1 MQSLTVSNKSNVI
14 VHSTVEWEYHMSMV
28 FIYKVLKMVGNFFLG
43 WARCGVGAVWTVK
56 DKAYCIVWVCSN
68 RPGKSL
74 QFGSEV
80 EINKISED
88 MWLDRGWSG
97 SQIHI
102 SLLARPHY
110 GLKSFFCM
118 LWSPRVKFIFF
129 QHTKLYLFFYL
140 HTNFNL

>member
-28 FIYKVLKMVGNFFLG
+28 VIYKVLKIVRNFLG
-43 WARCGVGAVWTVK
+43 WPRCGVGAVWIVK
-56 DKAYCIVWVCSN
+56 DKTYCIVWICPN
-68 RPGKSL
+68 RPGKSQ

-88 MWLDRGWSG
+88 MWFDRGWSRFTG
-97 SQIHI
+97 TYQYLQDLIIVWNHFFACYEV
-102 SLLARPHY
+102 LVLN
-110 GLKSFFCM
+110 LSF
-118 LWSPRVKFIFF
+118 SNIQNFI
-129 QHTKLYLFFYL
+129 YFFYL